1 MEKIFNNKL
10 SRRDFLKK
18 GCIFAACTGGLFSL
32 DLLKTE
38 NLWADIPKTRF
49 GLYEAMFYNK
59 IDEETVQC
67 MLCPRK
73 CTLTNGTRSLCRA
86 REPRDGK
93 LYSAVYGLLTAVHI
107 DPIEK
112 KPLFH
117 VLPASKSFS
126 IATAGCNLRCKFC
139 QNWQISQSKP
149 EEVDNQE
156 LSPSEVV
163 DLALKNNCKSVAY
176 TYTEPTIFFEYMV
189 DTAKLAKQKGLKN
202 LYHTG
207 GFINPDP
214 CKYLTR
220 ILDAANVDLKGFDQ
234 NYLTETCQEELQTV
248 LTMLKILKDNGVWLE
263 ITNLVVPTLND
274 DVTKIKEM
282 AGWIAKNLGPDTPIH
297 FSRFYPQY
305 KLKNLY
311 PTPVET
317 LEEIRETAIKEGLNF
332 VYIGNIPGHK
342 GEHTY
347 CPNCKKAVIE
357 RVGYT
362 ILKNEVKN
370 GTCGYCNT
378 QIAGLWQ

>member
-1 MEKIFNNKL
+1 MEVFNRRL
-10 SRRDFLKK
+10 TRRDFLKK
-18 GCIFAACTGGLFSL
+18 GCIFAACSGGLFVLESL
-32 DLLKTE
+32 RID
-38 NLWADIPKTRF
+38 NIFADIPKTKF
-49 GLYEAMFYNK
+49 SPYEAMFYNK

-73 CTLTNGTRSLCRA
+73 CTLTNGTRSFCRA
-86 REPRDGK
+86 REPRDGI
-93 LYSAVYGLLTAVHI
+93 LYSAVYGLLAAMHI

-117 VLPASKSFS
+117 MMPGSKSFS

-149 EEVDNQE
+149 EESDNQE
-156 LSPSEVV
+156 LSPDEVV
-163 DLALKNNCKSVAY
+163 DLALKNNCKSIAY

-189 DTAKLAKQKGLKN
+189 DTAKVAKQKGIKN

-248 LTMLKILKDNGVWLE
+248 LTMLKILKDNGIWLE
-263 ITNLVVPTLND
+263 ITSLIVPTLND
-274 DVTKIKEM
+274 DMAKIKEM
-282 AGWIAKNLGPDTPIH
+282 AGWINKNLGSDTPLH
-297 FSRFYPQY
+297 LSRFYPQY

-317 LEEIRETAIKEGLNF
+317 LEEAREIALKEGLNF

-347 CPNCKKAVIE
+347 CPNCKKIVIE
-357 RVGYT
+357 RTGYT
-362 ILKNEVKN
+362 VLKNEVKN

-378 QIAGLWQ
+378 KIAGLWE